1 MNSEQLLEVA
11 IAILYRE
18 GKFLMQLRDEI
29 PTIVYPGHW
38 ALFGGHLEPGETP
51 KEAML
56 RELEE
61 EINYQTTN
69 IVKFACYQNTR
80 VIRHVYHAP
89 LTVSVDKL
97 ILGEGWDL
105 ALLTPED
112 IERGYSYSEKADQT
126 KPLGKAHQRI
136 LLDFIS

>member
-1 MNSEQLLEVA
+1 MNSHQLVEVA

-29 PTIVYPGHW
+29 PTIIYPGHW
-38 ALFGGHLEPGETP
+38 ALFGGHLEKGETP
-51 KEAML
+51 EEAML
-56 RELEE
+56 RELYE
-61 EINYQTTN
+61 EINYQATN
-69 IVKFACYQNTR
+69 VVKFACYQDTR

-89 LTVSVDKL
+89 LTVSIDKL

-112 IERGYSYSEKADQT
+112 IERGYGYSEKANQT
-126 KPLGKAHQRI
+126 KPLGKPHRRI
-136 LLDFIS
+136 LLDFMG